1 MQKQD
6 IEEIIKKLLE
16 DYMKDKKMKQI
27 SIYVNQKVLDDK
39 IEIINVNIHET
50 K

>member
-16 DYMKDKKMKQI
+16 DYIKDKKIKQI
-27 SIYVNQKVLDDK
+27 SIYINQKVFDDK

>member
-16 DYMKDKKMKQI
+16 DYIKDKKIKQI
-27 SIYVNQKVLDDK
+27 SIYVNQKVLDNK
-39 IEIINVNIHET
+39 IEIININIHET
-50 K
+50 N